1 MVFSRR
7 FARALGTSALASC
20 CVLALDARA
29 AQPGGPHGEALAALS
44 AIQATIGQVVQSEDS
59 FSTDP
64 ASYRDAAQRA
74 INMLVGTG
82 DPLYVAAAGAPA
94 DPVGAI
100 GRLDGLLGGADDQVW
115 IPALRGAEVNLRA
128 AVARL
133 QAAHDAHELMDYQI
147 AATQALS
154 SLGTALGRGGDTGVL
169 GGLQGALANTVLAV
183 PQGAREVDACAPP
196 SGAAPS
202 YGTHA
207 GYLAYVA
214 VPAAAGTHALVDTVT
229 ATAVSVQN
237 GAVVLSTPAAALV
250 THLCATEAP
259 PPQPAPQPAAPASHG
274 SATPPASGP
283 QQAEGTPPALYTH
296 AQAEAGRTIYMEQC
310 VSCHGANLHGV
321 AAPAVAGTDFLK
333 TAKDNDWTLEVIRY
347 LVFTMMPLNAGGSL
361 QPEQY
366 ADLMAFLLASNCYPA
381 GSAPFPEAD
390 QPGFADVQL
399 KPLPDPRPGQND
411 LGVCPVG

>member
-7 FARALGTSALASC
+7 SACALGPAALAIC
-20 CVLALDARA
+20 CALSSGALAAP
-29 AQPGGPHGEALAALS
+29 PGDPHGEALAALS
-44 AIQATIGQVVQSEDS
+44 AIQATIGQVIQSEDS

-64 ASYRDAAQRA
+64 AAYRDAAQRA

-100 GRLDGLLGGADDQVW
+100 GRLDGLLGGADDQAWV
-115 IPALRGAEVNLRA
+115 PALRGAEVNLRA
-128 AVARL
+128 AAARL
-133 QAAHDAHELMDYQI
+133 QTAHAAHELMDYQI

-169 GGLQGALANTVLAV
+169 GGLQGVLANTVLGV

-196 SGAAPS
+196 SGAAPF

-214 VPAAAGTHALVDTVT
+214 VPAAAGKHALVDTLT
-229 ATAVSVQN
+229 ATAVTVQD

-250 THLCATEAP
+250 SHLCATAAP
-259 PPQPAPQPAAPASHG
+259 PPQPAAPASHG
-274 SATPPASGP
+274 SAIPPASGP
-283 QQAEGTPPALYTH
+283 QRAEGTPPALYTR
-296 AQAEAGRTIYMEQC
+296 AQAEAGRTIYMDQC
-310 VSCHGANLHGV
+310 VTCHGANLHGV
-321 AAPAVAGTDFLK
+321 AAPAVAGTEFLK
-333 TAKDNDWTLEVIRY
+333 AAKDNDWTLEVIRY

-366 ADLMAFLLASNCYPA
+366 ANLMAFLLASNCYPA
-381 GSAPFPEAD
+381 GSAPFPQDD
-390 QPGFADVQL
+390 QPSFADVQL
-399 KPLPDPRPGQND
+399 KPPPDPRPGQNA
-411 LGVCPVG
+411 LGVCPVD

>member
-7 FARALGTSALASC
+7 FARALGSSALVTC
-20 CVLALDARA
+20 CALSSGARA
-29 AQPGGPHGEALAALS
+29 AQPADPHGEALAALS
-44 AIQATIGQVVQSEDS
+44 AIQATVGQVVQSEDS

-82 DPLYVAAAGAPA
+82 DPLYAAAAGAPA
-94 DPVGAI
+94 DPTGAI
-100 GRLDGLLGGADDQVW
+100 GRLDGLLGAADDQVW
-115 IPALRGAEVNLRA
+115 VAALRGAEVNLRA

-133 QAAHDAHELMDYQI
+133 QTAQAAHELMDYQI

-169 GGLQGALANTVLAV
+169 GGLQGALANTALGV
-183 PQGAREVDACAPP
+183 PRGAREVDACAPP
-196 SGAAPS
+196 SGAAPFYS
-202 YGTHA
+202 THA
-207 GYLAYVA
+207 GYLAYIA
-214 VPAAAGTHALVDTVT
+214 VPAGAASHALVDPVT
-229 ATAVSVQN
+229 ATAVAVQN

-250 THLCATEAP
+250 AHLCATEP
-259 PPQPAPQPAAPASHG
+259 PPPQPAAPASHG
-274 SATPPASGP
+274 SVTPSASSP
-283 QQAEGTPPALYTH
+283 QQAEGTPPALYTR

-310 VSCHGANLHGV
+310 VTCHGANLHGV
-321 AAPAVAGTDFLK
+321 AAPAVAGTEFLK
-333 TAKDNDWTLEVIRY
+333 AAKENDWTLEVIRY

-399 KPLPDPRPGQND
+399 KPPPDPRPGQNE

>member
-1 MVFSRR
+1 MVFPRR
-7 FARALGTSALASC
+7 FARALGPSALATC
-20 CVLALDARA
+20 CALSLGARA
-29 AQPGGPHGEALAALS
+29 ALPADPHGEALAALS
-44 AIQATIGQVVQSEDS
+44 AIQATIGRVTQSEDS

-64 ASYRDAAQRA
+64 ATYRDAAQRA

-94 DPVGAI
+94 DLTGAI
-100 GRLDGLLGGADDQVW
+100 GRLDGLLDGADDQAWV
-115 IPALRGAEVNLRA
+115 PALRGAEVNLRA

-133 QAAHDAHELMDYQI
+133 QTAQAAHELMDYQI

-169 GGLQGALANTVLAV
+169 GGLQGALANTALGV
-183 PQGAREVDACAPP
+183 PHSAREVDACAPP
-196 SGAAPS
+196 SGAAPY

-214 VPAAAGTHALVDTVT
+214 VPAAAGTHVLVDTVP
-229 ATAVSVQN
+229 ATAVAVQD

-250 THLCATEAP
+250 AHICATEAP
-259 PPQPAPQPAAPASHG
+259 PPQPAAPASHG
-274 SATPPASGP
+274 SIAPSASSP
-283 QQAEGTPPALYTH
+283 QQAEGTPPALYTL

-310 VSCHGANLHGV
+310 VTCHGANLHGV
-321 AAPAVAGTDFLK
+321 AAPAVAGTEFLK
-333 TAKDNDWTLEVIRY
+333 AAKDNDWTLEVIRY

-361 QPEQY
+361 KPEQY